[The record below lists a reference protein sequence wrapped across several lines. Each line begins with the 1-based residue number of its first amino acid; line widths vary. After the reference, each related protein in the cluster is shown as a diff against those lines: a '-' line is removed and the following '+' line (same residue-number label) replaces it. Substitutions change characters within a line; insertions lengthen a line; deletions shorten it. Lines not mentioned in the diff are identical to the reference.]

1 MKLGNTRYE
10 PWRLC
15 KWRKTDAE
23 RRGRRCNSNN
33 NNSNSNNNNSNN
45 TSHSN
50 NSNNSNN
57 KEADGGAVV
66 GENGDRLSAANQV
79 SATPTS
85 QLRGGNRRQLAYALF
100 ALVNVF
106 TEFLFCFFFAHS
118 FPFFYLV
125 RFPARYSPTPLE
137 HFLAIF
143 LNFAPTLPGVTRSN
157 PIKCSYCSKKNRNK
171 WYRTSSYPVSQRK
184 LGKPSTIASKTKSIM
199 MNCNLGQSKTS

>member
-100 ALVNVF
+100 ALVNVLPSF
-106 TEFLFCFFFAHS
+106 CFVVFLFLLIRFLFFIWFAFPLATAQLHS
-118 FPFFYLV
+118 N
-125 RFPARYSPTPLE
+125 
-137 HFLAIF
+137 IF
-143 LNFAPTLPGVTRSN
+143 WQF
-157 PIKCSYCSKKNRNK
+157 
-171 WYRTSSYPVSQRK
+171 SSISHPPYPV
-184 LGKPSTIASKTKSIM
+184 
-199 MNCNLGQSKTS
+199 

>member
-106 TEFLFCFFFAHS
+106 TEFLFCFFFCS
-118 FPFFYLV
+118 FVSFFLFGSLS
-125 RFPARYSPTPLE
+125 RSLQPNSTRTFSGNFPQFRTHL
-137 HFLAIF
+137 
-143 LNFAPTLPGVTRSN
+143 TRCNSIKSN
-157 PIKCSYCSKKNRNK
+157 QMQLLFEKK
-171 WYRTSSYPVSQRK
+171 P
-184 LGKPSTIASKTKSIM
+184 
-199 MNCNLGQSKTS
+199 